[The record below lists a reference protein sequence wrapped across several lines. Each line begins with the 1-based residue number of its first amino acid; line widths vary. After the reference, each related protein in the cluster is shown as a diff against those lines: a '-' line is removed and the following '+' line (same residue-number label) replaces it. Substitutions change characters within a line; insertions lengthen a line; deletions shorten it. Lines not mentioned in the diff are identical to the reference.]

1 MHFSYIDIVFSIFN
15 VISEEF
21 KFSKVFWTRSTFY
34 ALILQSLIFLIKST
48 LLSFVFKINL
58 KKKKKTWGTNL
69 ILVKPHFS
77 CKYQSTIKHHG
88 RGEF

>member
-58 KKKKKTWGTNL
+58 KLKKNL
-69 ILVKPHFS
+69 RDKFDSSQATLLL
-77 CKYQSTIKHHG
+77 
-88 RGEF
+88 

>member
-1 MHFSYIDIVFSIFN
+1 MHFSYIDIIFSIFN

-34 ALILQSLIFLIKST
+34 ALILQLLIFLIKST

-58 KKKKKTWGTNL
+58 KLKKKLEGQIWFWSSHTSP
-69 ILVKPHFS
+69 V
-77 CKYQSTIKHHG
+77 STSLQ
-88 RGEF
+88 